1 MRISVKLSVLIV
13 AVPAQSA
20 PAADRITYAIG
31 GPAQRSVDTLAHA
44 PKHLKEVR
52 LPILKGETAER
63 VEKRCPETELAE
75 IGSGEPFL
83 SEPAPRETLFVMPL
97 PPEDAHVL
105 PRGIEAPPTGSPF
118 DGMPLAAR

>member
-1 MRISVKLSVLIV
+1 MLSVLIIAV
-13 AVPAQSA
+13 AAQVA
-20 PAADRITYAIG
+20 LAADRITYAIG
-31 GPAQRSVDTLAHA
+31 GPAHRTVDTLAHA
-44 PKHLKEVR
+44 PKHLKEMR

-75 IGSGEPFL
+75 IYSGEPFL

-105 PRGIEAPPTGSPF
+105 PRGTEAPPTGSPF
-118 DGMPLAAR
+118 DGMPLATR